1 MDSMDESTM
10 DSTTDRYE
18 DLLSVHLFVP
28 AVLHHL
34 LHSSGGIIAFS
45 VLFLFFPLREKLSS
59 GSLAGVKT
67 GLSKIYIECILQSN
81 SD

>member
-45 VLFLFFPLREKLSS
+45 VLFLFFPLEKS
-59 GSLAGVKT
+59 SLALWLGSKQVCLKSI
-67 GLSKIYIECILQSN
+67 LSAYYKVILIR
-81 SD
+81 

>member
-18 DLLSVHLFVP
+18 DLLSDHLFVP

>member
-45 VLFLFFPLREKLSS
+45 MLFLFFPSEKSSPLALWLGSKQVCLKSILS
-59 GSLAGVKT
+59 
-67 GLSKIYIECILQSN
+67 CILQSN